1 MSKAKKIA
9 ESFLKSLLDQGLYK
23 TYKMSIKELA
33 EMMVESFKD
42 EVQFGTVTESYLHK
56 YTTKQL
62 LDMVNKNVADG
73 GMKDEGRAEVVFN
86 IVNLLYQRQREYM
99 AVTGDTNLKPN
110 PDDVDRILFPP
121 KPPKRRPKALPE
133 SEFQIDNW
141 EELLIVITD
150 GSGRIGFKKIFDGK
164 PSFESAY
171 TRHYSELGFG
181 QKSIEFLHICA
192 TSSKTGS
199 FVFTNRKLKS
209 NVDKALR
216 DHFNMGDNQSII
228 PHPDKRHHYI
238 PLFRIWHYDEDGN
251 STY

>member
-1 MSKAKKIA
+1 
-9 ESFLKSLLDQGLYK
+9 
-23 TYKMSIKELA
+23 
-33 EMMVESFKD
+33 
-42 EVQFGTVTESYLHK
+42 
-56 YTTKQL
+56 
-62 LDMVNKNVADG
+62 
-73 GMKDEGRAEVVFN
+73 
-86 IVNLLYQRQREYM
+86 M

-141 EELLIVITD
+141 DELLIEISD

-192 TSSKTGS
+192 TANKTGS
-199 FVFTNRKLKS
+199 FSYQNRRQKS
-209 NVDKALR
+209 RVDNALR
-216 DHFNMGDNQSII
+216 EHFNMGKTESIVR
-228 PHPDKRHHYI
+228 HPTKKQNYI
-238 PLFRIWHYDEDGN
+238 PLFRIWHYDKDGN